1 MKAMNQLTV
10 MGRLTKDPE
19 SPFNENAPAK
29 FRLAIDRRGSEVT
42 DYVDVAA
49 FNGLG
54 EIVVEHLKKGR
65 RVIVIGSLRY
75 SEWAVAQGAKHSKH
89 EVLAENVFFVD
100 PPRKE
105 DQAGVA

>member
-1 MKAMNQLTV
+1 MNQLTV

-54 EIVVEHLKKGR
+54 EIVVEHLKRGR
-65 RVIVIGSLRY
+65 RVIVTGSLRY
-75 SEWAVAQGAKHSKH
+75 SEWADAQGTRHSKH
-89 EVLAENVFFVD
+89 ELLAENVVFVD
-100 PPRKE
+100 PPRKDE
-105 DQAGVA
+105 QASGA